1 MNNKNSK
8 EEDKMQKP
16 EKQNI
21 DKTSAIG
28 ILTSNI
34 STPLKKR
41 KLSNSLKNN
50 KERKQYKR
58 QESITSK
65 ISQYNILGDSKIELV
80 QFMIEDLKA
89 KSEIE
94 IKNAIGERE
103 IGSTNIEKRTG
114 VKRKHVAKQAAKV
127 TFLMLNF
134 INTHFITI

>member
-1 MNNKNSK
+1 
-8 EEDKMQKP
+8 MQKP

-34 STPLKKR
+34 STALKKR
-41 KLSNSLKNN
+41 KLSNNRRDN

-65 ISQYNILGDSKIELV
+65 TSQYNILGNSKIELV

-94 IKNAIGERE
+94 IE
-103 IGSTNIEKRTG
+103 ILKTQLEKEKLE
-114 VKRKHVAKQAAKV
+114 VQILKKELELKEN
-127 TFLMLNF
+127 ML
-134 INTHFITI
+134 